1 MDDDRDGYPT
11 AKLMARRPS
20 PAMVVAC
27 VALVASLGG
36 TGYAA
41 MTLPPKS
48 VGREQIRNGAV
59 GNLQIRDGAITA
71 GKLRSDTVTGGRI
84 RNGSVA
90 AKDLA
95 KGVLP
100 VATTTLQ
107 QTSGNPLAPGV
118 VGAVSAQCPAGQH
131 ATGGGGGFA
140 GPPTTNDKVVDS
152 LPVGDERPVVRWRI
166 SVFNGGTEPRTPV
179 AYVICTAP

>member
-1 MDDDRDGYPT
+1 MV
-11 AKLMARRPS
+11 RRPS

-27 VALVASLGG
+27 VALIVALGG

-41 MTLPPKS
+41 TKLPAKS

-59 GNLQIRDGAITA
+59 GNLQIRNGAITS
-71 GKLRSDTVTGGRI
+71 GKLRSDTVTGGKI

-95 KGVLP
+95 KGVIP
-100 VATTTLQ
+100 TPTTTLQ
-107 QTSGNPLAPGV
+107 QASGDPLPPGG
-118 VGAVSAQCPAGQH
+118 VGAVSAQCPSGQH

-140 GPPTTNDKVVDS
+140 GPPTTNDKIVDS
-152 LPVGDERPVVRWRI
+152 LPVGDERPVIRWRVSI
-166 SVFNGGTEPRTPV
+166 FNGGTAPRTPV